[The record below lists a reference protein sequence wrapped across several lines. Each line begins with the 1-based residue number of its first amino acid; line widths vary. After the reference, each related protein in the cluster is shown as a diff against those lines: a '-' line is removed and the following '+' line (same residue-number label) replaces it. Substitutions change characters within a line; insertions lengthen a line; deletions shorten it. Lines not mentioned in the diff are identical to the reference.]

1 MSAFTSLWRVW
12 IGIALVVFFGVPV
25 FSVLLWISGGVLGLL
40 VLVAIAAFV
49 LIYFFSRKPQQ

>member
-25 FSVLLWISGGVLGLL
+25 FSVLLWISGGILGLL

-49 LIYFFSRKPQQ
+49 LIYLFSRKPQQ